1 MSEEELKQES
11 PDEIAERI
19 EGLEW
24 YSYLAKIGFAI
35 ILIAFL
41 STVIGVLPSNLNSVS
56 AAVKAILLPSIF
68 IGIGFLL
75 LGIALHLHLLHLN
88 LVRQIQMRWKQ
99 MMTARIANNG

>member
-1 MSEEELKQES
+1 MSKEELKQEA
-11 PDEIAERI
+11 PEEIAERI

-41 STVIGVLPSNLNSVS
+41 SAVIGVLPSNLNSVS
-56 AAVKAILLPSIF
+56 TAVNAVLLPSIF
-68 IGIGFLL
+68 VGIGFLL

-88 LVRQIQMRWKQ
+88 LVRQIQMRMETGEDSEDSQ
-99 MMTARIANNG
+99 